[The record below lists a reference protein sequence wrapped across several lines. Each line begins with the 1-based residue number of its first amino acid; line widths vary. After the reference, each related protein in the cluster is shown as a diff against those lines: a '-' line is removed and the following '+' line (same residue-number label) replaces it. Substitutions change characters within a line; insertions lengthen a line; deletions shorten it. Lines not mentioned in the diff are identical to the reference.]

1 MAFLKNFITKERPLF
16 TKMGLPQYKKKKKKG
31 TTFMT
36 SISKEEE
43 KTARSLLTT
52 K

>member
-1 MAFLKNFITKERPLF
+1 MAFFKNFLIKARPIF

-43 KTARSLLTT
+43 KTARSLLTSR
-52 K
+52 